1 MSANLERLVEIALR
15 DVLDPE
21 IGRSVVDLGLIYAI
35 AAAPDGNVAI
45 TMTTTT
51 RGCPLTGF
59 LREAVAAA
67 AGVVSGVTAVT
78 VTLTYEP
85 AWEPAMIAAEEPR
98 PRSSRI
104 LRRNKERFSQSPK
117 VFTTG

>member
-1 MSANLERLVEIALR
+1 MSAHLERLVEIALR

-35 AAAPDGNVAI
+35 EAAPDGAVAI

-51 RGCPLTGF
+51 RGCPLAGF
-59 LREAVAAA
+59 LKEAVAIA
-67 AGVVSGVTAVT
+67 AGAVEGVTSVV

-85 AWEPAMIAAEEPR
+85 AWEPAMIAAE
-98 PRSSRI
+98 
-104 LRRNKERFSQSPK
+104 
-117 VFTTG
+117 

>member
-1 MSANLERLVEIALR
+1 MSVKLERLVEIALR

-35 AAAPDGNVAI
+35 TAAPDGSVAV

-51 RGCPLTGF
+51 RGCPLAGF
-59 LREAVAAA
+59 LKEAVAMA
-67 AGVVSGVTAVT
+67 AGAVEGVAGVT

-85 AWEPAMIAAEEPR
+85 AWEPAMIAAE
-98 PRSSRI
+98 
-104 LRRNKERFSQSPK
+104 
-117 VFTTG
+117 

>member
-1 MSANLERLVEIALR
+1 MSVKLERLVEIALR

-35 AAAPDGNVAI
+35 TAAPDGSVAV

-51 RGCPLTGF
+51 RGCPLAGF
-59 LREAVAAA
+59 LKEAVAMA
-67 AGVVSGVTAVT
+67 AGAVEGGAGVT

-85 AWEPAMIAAEEPR
+85 AWEPAMIAAE
-98 PRSSRI
+98 
-104 LRRNKERFSQSPK
+104 
-117 VFTTG
+117 

>member
-21 IGRSVVDLGLIYAI
+21 MGRSVVDLGLIYAI
-35 AAAPDGNVAI
+35 AAAPGGSVAI

-51 RGCPLTGF
+51 RGCPLAGF
-59 LREAVAAA
+59 LKEAVTMA
-67 AGVVSGVTAVT
+67 AGAVEGVRGVA

-85 AWEPAMIAAEEPR
+85 AWVPAMIAAE
-98 PRSSRI
+98 
-104 LRRNKERFSQSPK
+104 
-117 VFTTG
+117 

>member
-1 MSANLERLVEIALR
+1 MSSHLERLVEIALR

-35 AAAPDGNVAI
+35 EAAPDGTVAI

-51 RGCPLTGF
+51 RGCPLAGF
-59 LREAVAAA
+59 LKEAVAMA
-67 AGVVSGVTAVT
+67 AGAVEGVKSVT

-85 AWEPAMIAAEEPR
+85 AWEPAMIAAE
-98 PRSSRI
+98 
-104 LRRNKERFSQSPK
+104 
-117 VFTTG
+117 

>member
-1 MSANLERLVEIALR
+1 MSVKLERLVEIALR

-35 AAAPDGNVAI
+35 AAAPDGSVAI

-51 RGCPLTGF
+51 RGCPLAGF
-59 LREAVAAA
+59 LKEAVAMA
-67 AGVVSGVTAVT
+67 AGAIEGVTAVA

-85 AWEPAMIAAEEPR
+85 AWEPAMIAAE
-98 PRSSRI
+98 
-104 LRRNKERFSQSPK
+104 
-117 VFTTG
+117 

>member
-1 MSANLERLVEIALR
+1 MSAKLERLVEIALR

-35 AAAPDGNVAI
+35 TAAPDGSIAI

-51 RGCPLTGF
+51 RGCPLAGF
-59 LREAVAAA
+59 LREAVAMA
-67 AGVVSGVTAVT
+67 AGAVEGVTAVA

-85 AWEPAMIAAEEPR
+85 AWEPVMIAAE
-98 PRSSRI
+98 
-104 LRRNKERFSQSPK
+104 
-117 VFTTG
+117 

>member
-21 IGRSVVDLGLIYAI
+21 MGRSVVDLGLIYGI
-35 AAAPDGNVAI
+35 VAAPDGRVAV

-51 RGCPLTGF
+51 RGCPLAGF
-59 LREAVAAA
+59 LREAVAMA
-67 AGVVSGVTAVT
+67 AGAVEGVSAVT

-85 AWEPAMIAAEEPR
+85 AWEPAMIAAE
-98 PRSSRI
+98 
-104 LRRNKERFSQSPK
+104 
-117 VFTTG
+117 

>member
-1 MSANLERLVEIALR
+1 MSVHLERLVEIALR

-35 AAAPDGNVAI
+35 AATPDGSVAI

-59 LREAVAAA
+59 LKEAVAMA
-67 AGVVSGVTAVT
+67 AGGVEGVTAVA
-78 VTLTYEP
+78 VTLTWEP
-85 AWEPAMIAAEEPR
+85 AWEPAMIAAE
-98 PRSSRI
+98 
-104 LRRNKERFSQSPK
+104 
-117 VFTTG
+117 

>member
-1 MSANLERLVEIALR
+1 MSVKLERLVEIALR

-35 AAAPDGNVAI
+35 AATPDGSVAI

-59 LREAVAAA
+59 LKEAVAMA
-67 AGVVSGVTAVT
+67 AGGVEGVTAVA
-78 VTLTYEP
+78 VTLTWEP
-85 AWEPAMIAAEEPR
+85 AWEPAMIAAE
-98 PRSSRI
+98 
-104 LRRNKERFSQSPK
+104 
-117 VFTTG
+117 

>member
-1 MSANLERLVEIALR
+1 MSVKLERLVEIALR

-35 AAAPDGNVAI
+35 AAAPDDSVAV

-51 RGCPLTGF
+51 RGCPLAGF
-59 LREAVAAA
+59 LREAVAMA
-67 AGVVSGVTAVT
+67 AGAVEGVAGVT

-85 AWEPAMIAAEEPR
+85 AWEPAMIAAE
-98 PRSSRI
+98 
-104 LRRNKERFSQSPK
+104 
-117 VFTTG
+117 